1 MKKMFKSN
9 FQKTLLDLA
18 NGICL
23 FDCYLEMGGIHTFED
38 KIHYLQKAL
47 EKDVIA
53 EDGYV
58 KDANKL
64 YQSILGLNKRVRKA
78 DVKEDVAGPVIA
90 CWDNAH
96 YIIVDKDK
104 KVLYDPMGPRV
115 NKYNN
120 ITSYRIVEDK

>member
-1 MKKMFKSN
+1 MRNN
-9 FQKTLLDLA
+9 FQKSLIDLA

-23 FDCYLEMGGIHTFED
+23 FDCYLEIAGITEWKD
-38 KIHYLQKAL
+38 KMFYLQKAL

-53 EDGYV
+53 PDGYV

-64 YQSILGLNKRVRKA
+64 YRSILGLNKRVIKA
-78 DVKEDVAGPVIA
+78 NKYDGEDAVIA

-96 YIIVDKDK
+96 YLIVDHDK

>member
-1 MKKMFKSN
+1 MKNN
-9 FQKTLLDLA
+9 FQKSLLDLA

-23 FDCYLEMGGIHTFED
+23 FDCYLEIVGITEWTD
-38 KIHYLQKAL
+38 KMFYLQKAL

-53 EDGYV
+53 PDGYV
-58 KDANKL
+58 NDANKL
-64 YQSILGLNKRVRKA
+64 YLSVLGIKKRVRKA
-78 DVKEDVAGPVIA
+78 NEYDGVSPVIA
-90 CWDNAH
+90 CFDNVH
-96 YIIVDKDK
+96 YIIVDHDK